1 MRISICNELFQGW
14 EWERTCDLAADL
26 GYEGI
31 EVAPFTFAAR
41 ADCISAARRSQIAS
55 IAEQRGLSIVGL
67 HWLLVGPSGL
77 HITHPDREVRV
88 NTTEY
93 FKALIDLCA
102 DLRGNIIVIGS
113 PKQRNLLPG
122 VSTAAA
128 TGFAREVFEACLP
141 RAEERSVTLALEPLG
156 PKETTFIQTTAEA
169 IELIEQINHPRF
181 RMNVDVKAM
190 SEESIAIP
198 EIIRSA
204 APYLAHV
211 QVNDSN
217 LQGPGMG
224 AVDYEP
230 IVRTLREA
238 AYDRWLSVEAF
249 DFRLGA
255 ETIARTSI
263 NYLRTVL
270 GQ

>member
-14 EWERTCDLAADL
+14 EWERICAMAAEL

-41 ADCISAARRSQIAS
+41 AEGISPEKRNEIAAVAAS
-55 IAEQRGLSIVGL
+55 HGLEIVGL

-77 HITHPDREVRV
+77 HITHPDQQVRRK
-88 NTTEY
+88 TSEY
-93 FKALIDLCA
+93 FQELIDLCG
-102 DLRGNIIVIGS
+102 DVGGKVLVIGS

-122 VSTAAA
+122 VLRSDAVNY
-128 TGFAREVFEACLP
+128 AREVFEACLG
-141 RAEERSVTLALEPLG
+141 RAAERSVTLALEPLG

-169 IELIEQINHPRF
+169 IELVEQINHPAF
-181 RMNVDVKAM
+181 RINLDVKAM
-190 SEESIAIP
+190 SDESEPIP
-198 EIIRSA
+198 DIIRSA
-204 APYLAHV
+204 SPYLRHV

-224 AVDYEP
+224 AVEYEP
-230 IVRTLREA
+230 IFAALREVN
-238 AYDRWLSVEAF
+238 YQGWLSVEAF

-255 ETIARTSI
+255 ETIARASI

-270 GQ
+270 GR